1 MTCFVGRLSMIGA
14 EDEVRDALAD
24 ELARLTGN
32 TRVTVA
38 EFAAT
43 GPTIWRLYR
52 DENGTP
58 RAEQPRVRASALHD
72 PDAFYREVNPALI
85 VRTDTDLRDDL
96 FRLLPSARGVP
107 VYECRTPLEDQVREA
122 IRDSPLVLGYE
133 LAVLR
138 QLPDGRP
145 DAGRIVLAGHQLFPP
160 GVSQGHRAVV
170 PVRCE
175 PTDGDG
181 TIFAVVTRDRRPDV
195 PPNAQA
201 LRPVHIQSAVVPSGR
216 YEVTAVL
223 ARPGRVLFQGLPA
236 PLGKYA
242 GSWDSLRD
250 QVPDRLAST
259 EPVHLVCLVE
269 ASGGDDLREL
279 RIDRLS
285 QLIDEA
291 EKGAGRLSVSVIAYG
306 PHSVAWSVDEQPVA
320 VRAWAAPGVR
330 AEQELHGLTGREL
343 PGREMSGREEGNREY
358 RRAAQLECALEVV
371 ARHLSDR
378 DGRPVIVTAGGRPP
392 HPHAMDTRTT
402 IIPCPDRV
410 SWKRAYDRIGS
421 LGASFG
427 ALRDAD
433 ARGEVWRSLGR
444 DVTATVDDPVDM
456 QDFATR
462 LGLHEAAQ
470 TVPFPFVD

>member
-1 MTCFVGRLSMIGA
+1 MIGA
-14 EDEVRDALAD
+14 EDEVRDALSD

-32 TRVTVA
+32 ARFAVA
-38 EFAAT
+38 EFGT
-43 GPTIWRLYR
+43 IGPTIWRVYR

-58 RAEQPRVRASALHD
+58 RAEQPRVRTSALQD
-72 PDAFYREVNPALI
+72 PDAFYREVDPAFV
-85 VRTDTDLRDDL
+85 VRTAANLPDDL
-96 FRLLPSARGVP
+96 LGLLPGARGVP

-138 QLPDGRP
+138 QVPAGRT
-145 DAGRIVLAGHQLFPP
+145 DAGRLVLAGHQFFPP
-160 GVSQGHRAVV
+160 GVTQGHRTVLR
-170 PVRCE
+170 VRCE

-201 LRPVHIQSAVVPSGR
+201 LRPVHLQSALVPADT

-223 ARPGRVLFQGLPA
+223 ARPGRVLLHGLPA
-236 PLGKYA
+236 PLSKFS
-242 GSWDSLRD
+242 GSWDSLRN
-250 QVPDRLAST
+250 QVPDRLASA

-269 ASGGDDLREL
+269 VSGGEDRLEL

-291 EKGAGRLSVSVIAYG
+291 EKGAGRRCVSVVTYG

-320 VRAWAAPGVR
+320 VRAWATPGGR
-330 AEQELHGLTGREL
+330 AEQELRAL
-343 PGREMSGREEGNREY
+343 SGRAAQDREY
-358 RRAAQLECALEVV
+358 RRAAQLECALETV
-371 ARHLSDR
+371 ARHLSEG
-378 DGRPVIVTAGGRPP
+378 DGRPVIVAAGGRPP

-410 SWKRAYDRIGS
+410 NWKWQHDRIRS

-433 ARGEVWRSLGR
+433 ARGEAWRSLGA

-462 LGLHEAAQ
+462 LGLREAAQ

>member
-1 MTCFVGRLSMIGA
+1 MIGA
-14 EDEVRDALAD
+14 EDEVGDALSD
-24 ELARLTGN
+24 ELARLSGN
-32 TRVTVA
+32 ARFTVA
-38 EFAAT
+38 EFGAI
-43 GPTIWRLYR
+43 GPTIWRVYR

-58 RAEQPRVRASALHD
+58 RAEQPRVRASALKD
-72 PDAFYREVNPALI
+72 PDAFYREVDPAFI
-85 VRTDTDLRDDL
+85 VRTAASLPDDL
-96 FRLLPSARGVP
+96 LRLLPGARGVP

-133 LAVLR
+133 LAVLK
-138 QLPDGRP
+138 QVPAGRP
-145 DAGRIVLAGHQLFPP
+145 DAGRLALAGHQLFPP
-160 GVSQGHRAVV
+160 GVTQGHRAVAR
-170 PVRCE
+170 VRCE

-181 TIFAVVTRDRRPDV
+181 TIFAIVTRDRRPDV

-201 LRPVHIQSAVVPSGR
+201 LRPVHIQSAVIPSGT

-223 ARPGRVLFQGLPA
+223 ARPGRVLVQGLPA
-236 PLGKYA
+236 PLSKFS
-242 GSWDSLRD
+242 GSWDSLRN
-250 QVPDRLAST
+250 QVPDRLTAA
-259 EPVHLVCLVE
+259 EPAHLVCLVE
-269 ASGGDDLREL
+269 VSGGEDRLEL

-285 QLIDEA
+285 QLIDQA
-291 EKGAGRLSVSVIAYG
+291 EKAAGQLSVSVVAYG

-320 VRAWAAPGVR
+320 VRAWAAPGAR
-330 AEQELHGLTGREL
+330 AEQELRGL
-343 PGREMSGREEGNREY
+343 SGRTTEEREY
-358 RRAAQLECALEVV
+358 RRAAQLECALEAV
-371 ARHLSDR
+371 AGHLSDR
-378 DGRPVIVTAGGRPP
+378 HGRPVIVTAGGRPP

-410 SWKRAYDRIGS
+410 NWKWQHDRIGA

-427 ALRDAD
+427 ALRDAG

-462 LGLHEAAQ
+462 LGLREAAQ

>member
-1 MTCFVGRLSMIGA
+1 MIGA
-14 EDEVRDALAD
+14 EDEVRDALSD

-32 TRVTVA
+32 SRFTVA
-38 EFAAT
+38 EFAAI
-43 GPTIWRLYR
+43 GPTIWRVYR
-52 DENGTP
+52 DESGTP
-58 RAEQPRVRASALHD
+58 RAEQPRVRASALDD
-72 PDAFYREVNPALI
+72 PDAFYREVDPAFI
-85 VRTDTDLRDDL
+85 VRTDAGLPDDL
-96 FRLLPSARGVP
+96 HRLLPGARGVP

-138 QLPDGRP
+138 QVPAGRP
-145 DAGRIVLAGHQLFPP
+145 DAGRLVLSGHQLFPP
-160 GVSQGHRAVV
+160 GVTQGHQATVR
-170 PVRCE
+170 VRCE

-181 TIFAVVTRDRRPDV
+181 TIFAVVTRERSPDL
-195 PPNAQA
+195 PPNAQP
-201 LRPVHIQSAVVPSGR
+201 LRPVQVQSAVLPSGS
-216 YEVTAVL
+216 YEVTAL
-223 ARPGRVLFQGLPA
+223 LTRPGRVLLQGLPGA
-236 PLGKYA
+236 LGKFS

-250 QVPDRLAST
+250 QVPDRLAAA

-269 ASGGDDLREL
+269 VSGGEDRLEL

-291 EKGAGRLSVSVIAYG
+291 EKGAGPVSVSVVTYG
-306 PHSVAWSVDEQPVA
+306 PHSVAWSVDEQPAA
-320 VRAWAAPGVR
+320 VRAWAAPGAR
-330 AEQELHGLTGREL
+330 AEQELRAL
-343 PGREMSGREEGNREY
+343 PGRKPDEREY
-358 RRAAQLECALEVV
+358 RRAAQLECALDAVG
-371 ARHLSDR
+371 RYLPGQH
-378 DGRPVIVTAGGRPP
+378 GRPVIVTAGGRPP

-410 SWKRAYDRIGS
+410 NWKWHFDRIGA

-433 ARGEVWRSLGR
+433 ARGEAWRSLGR

-462 LGLHEAAQ
+462 LGLREAAQ

>member
-1 MTCFVGRLSMIGA
+1 MIGA
-14 EDEVRDALAD
+14 EDEVRDALSD

-32 TRVTVA
+32 ARFAVA
-38 EFAAT
+38 EF
-43 GPTIWRLYR
+43 GMIGLTIWRVYR

-58 RAEQPRVRASALHD
+58 RAEQPRVGASALKD
-72 PDAFYREVNPALI
+72 PDAFYREVDPAFV
-85 VRTDTDLRDDL
+85 VRTAATLPDELL
-96 FRLLPSARGVP
+96 RLLPGARGVP
-107 VYECRTPLEDQVREA
+107 VYECRTPLEEQVREA

-133 LAVLR
+133 LAVLKQVPPGR
-138 QLPDGRP
+138 Q
-145 DAGRIVLAGHQLFPP
+145 DAGRLVLSGHQLFPP
-160 GVSQGHRAVV
+160 GVTQGHRAAVR
-170 PVRCE
+170 VRCE

-181 TIFAVVTRDRRPDV
+181 TVFAVVTRDRRPDV
-195 PPNAQA
+195 PPSAQA
-201 LRPVHIQSAVVPSGR
+201 LRPVHIQTALVPADT

-223 ARPGRVLFQGLPA
+223 ARPGRVLLQGLPA
-236 PLGKYA
+236 PLGKFT
-242 GSWDSLRD
+242 GSWDSLKD
-250 QVPDRLAST
+250 QVPDRLGSA

-269 ASGGDDLREL
+269 VSGGDDRLEF

-291 EKGAGRLSVSVIAYG
+291 EKGAGRLSVSVLAYG

-320 VRAWAAPGVR
+320 VRAWAAPAAR
-330 AEQELHGLTGREL
+330 ADREL
-343 PGREMSGREEGNREY
+343 RALSGRAVEAREY
-358 RRAAQLECALEVV
+358 RRAAQLECALELVG
-371 ARHLSDR
+371 RHLSDR

-410 SWKRAYDRIGS
+410 NWKWQHDKIRT

-427 ALRDAD
+427 ALRDAG
-433 ARGEVWRSLGR
+433 ARGDIWRSLGA

-462 LGLHEAAQ
+462 LGLREAAQ

>member
-1 MTCFVGRLSMIGA
+1 MTCFAEGLVMIGA
-14 EDEVRDALAD
+14 EDEVRDALSD

-32 TRVTVA
+32 ARFAVA
-38 EFAAT
+38 EFGAI
-43 GPTIWRLYR
+43 GPTIWRVYR

-58 RAEQPRVRASALHD
+58 RAEQPRVRASTLKD
-72 PDAFYREVNPALI
+72 PDAFYREVDPAFI
-85 VRTDTDLRDDL
+85 VRTAADLPDDL
-96 FRLLPSARGVP
+96 LRLLPGERGVP
-107 VYECRTPLEDQVREA
+107 VYECRTPVEDQVREA

-138 QLPDGRP
+138 PVPAGRP
-145 DAGRIVLAGHQLFPP
+145 DAGRLVLTGHQLFPP
-160 GVSQGHRAVV
+160 GVTQGHQAVCH
-170 PVRCE
+170 VRCE

-181 TIFAVVTRDRRPDV
+181 TIFAVVTRERRPDV
-195 PPNAQA
+195 PPYAQA
-201 LRPVHIQSAVVPSGR
+201 LRPVHVQAALVPADT

-223 ARPGRVLFQGLPA
+223 ARPGRVVLHGLPA
-236 PLGKYA
+236 PLTKFS
-242 GSWDSLRD
+242 GSWDSLKD
-250 QVPDRLAST
+250 QVPDRLASA

-269 ASGGDDLREL
+269 VSGGDDRLEL

-291 EKGAGRLSVSVIAYG
+291 EKGAGRLNVSVVAYG

-330 AEQELHGLTGREL
+330 AEQELRAL
-343 PGREMSGREEGNREY
+343 SGRAAEEREY
-358 RRAAQLECALEVV
+358 RRAAQLECALETV
-371 ARHLSDR
+371 ARHLSER

-410 SWKRAYDRIGS
+410 SWKWQHDRLRS

-427 ALRDAD
+427 ALRDQA
-433 ARGEVWRSLGR
+433 ARGEAWRSLGA

-456 QDFATR
+456 QDFATL
-462 LGLHEAAQ
+462 LGLREAAQ

>member
-1 MTCFVGRLSMIGA
+1 MIGA

-32 TRVTVA
+32 TRFTVA
-38 EFAAT
+38 EFAAP
-43 GPTIWRLYR
+43 GATIWRLYR

-58 RAEQPRVRASALHD
+58 RAEQPRVRASALND
-72 PDAFYREVNPALI
+72 PDAFYREVNPAFI
-85 VRTDTDLRDDL
+85 VRTAADLPEDL
-96 FRLLPSARGVP
+96 FRLLPGARGVP
-107 VYECRTPLEDQVREA
+107 VFECRTPLEDQVREA
-122 IRDSPLVLGYE
+122 IRDSPLALGYE

-138 QLPDGRP
+138 QLPAGRP
-145 DAGRIVLAGHQLFPP
+145 DAGQIVLAGHQLFPP
-160 GVSQGHRAVV
+160 GVTQGHRTVV

-181 TIFAVVTRDRRPDV
+181 TVFAVVTRERRPDV

-201 LRPVHIQSAVVPSGR
+201 LRPVHIQSAVVPSGS

-236 PLGKYA
+236 PLGRYA
-242 GSWDSLRD
+242 GSWDSLRN

-269 ASGGDDLREL
+269 VCGGDDLREL

-291 EKGAGRLSVSVIAYG
+291 KKGAGQLSVSVIAYG

-330 AEQELHGLTGREL
+330 AEQELHGLTGRE
-343 PGREMSGREEGNREY
+343 PSDPEGGKREY
-358 RRAAQLECALEVV
+358 RRAAQLECALELV

-402 IIPCPDRV
+402 VIPCPDRV
-410 SWKRAYDRIGS
+410 SWKRQYDRIGS

-433 ARGEVWRSLGR
+433 ARGEAWRSLGR
-444 DVTATVDDPVDM
+444 EVTATVDDPVDM
-456 QDFATR
+456 QDFVTR